1 MLNNLFKKD
10 GSIDENV
17 AKQHRLFDM
26 LLNLMNEAVGNV
38 VIFVLPSPS
47 RDYVYFKHE
56 FEKYHIP
63 AEGVRYNSFLTDHKP
78 IDKVFDSIKTDAQNQ
93 GLGRVIQTVFVSGGR
108 DEAFNLIQKIRD
120 DGLNI
125 EYFII

>member
-10 GSIDENV
+10 GAIDENV

-26 LLNLMNEAVGNV
+26 LLNVMNETVGDV

-56 FEKYHIP
+56 FEKYRTP
-63 AEGVRYNSFLTDHKP
+63 AEGVRYNSFLTDRKP
-78 IDKVFDSIKTDAQNQ
+78 VDKVFDSIKTDAQNQ